1 MDCNETA
8 LKEYLQTP
16 ESERYWAQMRLS
28 TILYFKRSYTRKNA
42 LGEMDHIPVNIGI
55 VVKGLEYQ

>member
-16 ESERYWAQMRLS
+16 ESERNWSQMRLS
-28 TILYFKRSYTRKNA
+28 TILYFKRNYTRKNA
-42 LGEMDHIPVNIGI
+42 LGEMDNIPVNIGI